1 MRYTS
6 KNSISFSI
14 NFVSALLSKVTLDEK
29 IIDDLLRSSGIPK
42 HLLAEP
48 AARVSLVQYAKL
60 LNDLAG
66 LTGDE
71 LIGHGKSV
79 LPYGS
84 LSLLTHWL
92 IGAKNL
98 RHATSRISHFFKI
111 LGHGLAIHRYT
122 AGKLIYLELDIPT
135 RSQHSFAFGAELCCS
150 NIHRILSWLA
160 MEIIPLDH
168 VAFESATPSYSQD
181 YRLMFYGSPVLFEQS
196 TTRMAFSESILE
208 KPIKQN
214 LNGLENFLADWAFE
228 VLALDFK
235 TDNMASRVAATIR
248 QSLHCMPTLPE
259 LAQDLGMEPYT
270 LQRRLAKED
279 MTYLAIKNQ
288 VKRDAAIDMLVNT
301 ELSIED
307 ISLKLGFSETSPFT
321 RTFKEWTGIPPSAY
335 RKYH

>member
-14 NFVSALLSKVTLDEK
+14 DFVSALLSKVALDEN
-29 IIDDLLRSSGIPK
+29 IIDDLLRSCGIPK
-42 HLLAEP
+42 HLLAERS
-48 AARVSLVQYAKL
+48 ARVSLVQYAKL

-71 LIGHGKSV
+71 LVGHGKSA

-92 IGAKNL
+92 IGSKNL

-111 LGHGLAIHRYT
+111 LGQGLAIYRYT
-122 AGKLIYLELDIPT
+122 EGELVFLELDIP
-135 RSQHSFAFGAELCCS
+135 SGPEHCFGAELCCS

-168 VAFESATPSYSQD
+168 VSFESEAPRYAQD
-181 YRLMFYGSPVLFEQS
+181 YRLMFYGAPVLFEQS
-196 TTRMAFSESILE
+196 KTRIGVSESVLE
-208 KPIKQN
+208 KPVKQN
-214 LNGLENFLADWAFE
+214 LNALENFLEDWAFE
-228 VLALDFK
+228 ILALDFK
-235 TDNMASRVAATIR
+235 TDNLASRIAVKIR
-248 QSLHCMPTLPE
+248 QSLHSMPTLPE
-259 LAQDLGMEPYT
+259 LADDLGLEPYT

-288 VKRDAAIDMLVNT
+288 VKRDAAIDMLVST
-301 ELSIED
+301 DLSIED

-321 RTFKEWTGIPPSAY
+321 RTFKDWTGIPPSAY